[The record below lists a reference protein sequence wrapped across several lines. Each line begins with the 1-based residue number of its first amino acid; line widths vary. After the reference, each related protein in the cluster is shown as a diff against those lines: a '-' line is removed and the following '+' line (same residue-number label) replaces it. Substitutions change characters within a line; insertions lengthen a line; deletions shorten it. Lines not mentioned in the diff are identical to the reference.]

1 MRTFLRARDLGIRFP
16 YHAGKH
22 EQRSQGGDR
31 LGGVF
36 VRQGRRQY
44 IQALEGVSFDLAEG
58 DRLAIV
64 GHNGSGKST
73 LLRALGGI
81 YPPFA
86 GTVESNGRIASLFN
100 ISLGFRQEASG
111 YRNII
116 LKGLMSGRSMREIE
130 RVLPEIVEFSG
141 LGGYID
147 MPLHTYSQGMAMR
160 LAFSIATSFPNDILL
175 MDEWIGAGDA
185 AFREKVVERMN
196 NYVEAAKI
204 IVIASHSS
212 VLLKRIANRAV
223 WLESGKIRASG
234 QVEEITDQY
243 EKDVLSQSRPV
254 HVPLDPGAIDFKLH
268 RSGRGDGVITW
279 DAVAA
284 GVSTIDIILVSLSG
298 EEKHF
303 MRARSSGSHAIR
315 SWIRPG
321 ISFRLEEPGSKR
333 VLATLHVDDPGG
345 PAEGPDQ

>member
-1 MRTFLRARDLGIRFP
+1 MNTYLRARDLGIRFP
-16 YHAGKH
+16 HHSGRH
-22 EQRSQGGDR
+22 EHRLGADR

-44 IQALEGVSFDLAEG
+44 IQALESVSFELTEG

-81 YPPFA
+81 YPPFT
-86 GTVESNGRIASLFN
+86 GSVESHGRIASLFN

-116 LKGLMSGRSMREIE
+116 LKGLMSGRSIREIE
-130 RVLPEIVEFSG
+130 RALPGIVEFSG

-196 NYVEAAKI
+196 NYVDAARI

-212 VLLKRIANRAV
+212 ILLKRIANKAA
-223 WLESGKIRASG
+223 WLESGKIRALG
-234 QVEEITDQY
+234 PVEEIADQY
-243 EKDVLSQSRPV
+243 EQDALSELQPT
-254 HVPLDPGAIDFKLH
+254 HVPVDPESVAFKLH
-268 RSGRGDGVITW
+268 RSGQGGDGIITW
-279 DAVAA
+279 DASAT
-284 GVSTIDIILVSLSG
+284 GVSAVDIILITLSG

-303 MRARSSGSHAIR
+303 IRARPSGTYTIR
-315 SWIRPG
+315 SWVKSG

-333 VLATLHVDDPGG
+333 VLATLDV
-345 PAEGPDQ
+345 Q